1 MVKVYRRFRAY
12 LRKRRSDKFLKKH
25 LCNSYK
31 EYNRKYDPDIDPYAS
46 YIANRYSGYGYVH
59 VFENPFHTIYQF
71 ETDGWNYDMRGI
83 REVIQ
88 WCDDNC
94 KGKYRID
101 EILSVKTE
109 EGFYLIVPFPVM
121 SHINPQYRFFAAFKD
136 EKDYMWFLLRW
147 S

>member
-1 MVKVYRRFRAY
+1 MVRRFRAY

-31 EYNRKYDPDIDPYAS
+31 EYNRKYDPDINPATS
-46 YIANRYSGYGYVH
+46 YIENWYSGYRYVYA
-59 VFENPFHTIYQF
+59 FDNISHTIY
-71 ETDGWNYDMRGI
+71 EYDTNGWDYDMRGL

-101 EILSVKTE
+101 EISSIKTE
-109 EGFYLIVPFPVM
+109 EGVYLISPFC
-121 SHINPQYRFFAAFKD
+121 SYGWGYDNPRHRFFAAFKD
-136 EKDYMWFLLRW
+136 EKDYMWFILRW